1 MSFIDTS
8 LLTVRNVTA
17 YNSKERQTHILSNS
31 APAIDSI
38 GYLKWKNSFQFI
50 SEMNEFTPTYAIQS
64 GLSSVITPADE
75 NIKNLLQS
83 TFSGLPNTGYLNSGG
98 FEKYLK
104 NLTYA
109 YGYIQSSSLND
120 CINRLTKL
128 EDITLY
134 VPPMVKFIRSSG
146 NVFEPISYIQTAN
159 PGKYRIHTSTLGLQ
173 GSNLINTPI
182 NNSVL
187 TTSGIIDIGGY
198 SNLIIHGVS
207 KMRIDVNI
215 GLEHTTAGAFS
226 TFLLGSE
233 ALAPLVPS
241 GTIGT
246 PVVVNYLT
254 PPAAPIGKITYFLTA
269 ADFINTPNKLFIG
282 HRGNSTNATTA
293 IPSFGGIHVTLN
305 NMD

>member
-198 SNLIIHGVS
+198 SNLIIPGVS

-226 TFLLGSE
+226 TFLLGSQ
-233 ALAPLVPS
+233 ALAPLVH
-241 GTIGT
+241 IGT

>member
-104 NLTYA
+104 NLTYS

-198 SNLIIHGVS
+198 SNLIIPGVS

-226 TFLLGSE
+226 TFLLGSQDLE
-233 ALAPLVPS
+233 PLVH
-241 GTIGT
+241 IGT

>member
-1 MSFIDTS
+1 MSFVDTS

-38 GYLKWKNSFQFI
+38 GYLKWKNSF
-50 SEMNEFTPTYAIQS
+50 EFVRDMQEFSPTYTIQP

-83 TFSGLPNTGYLNSGG
+83 TFAGLPNTGYLNSGG

-104 NLTYA
+104 NVTYT

-128 EDITLY
+128 EDITRY

-146 NVFEPISYIQTAN
+146 NVFEPISYIQTEN

-182 NNSVL
+182 NNSGVI
-187 TTSGIIDIGGY
+187 TSGIIDIGGY
-198 SNLIIHGVS
+198 SNLIIPGVS

-215 GLEHTTAGAFS
+215 GLEHTTLGTFS
-226 TFLLGSE
+226 TFLCSTDVSLGTPVE
-233 ALAPLVPS
+233 TL
-241 GTIGT
+241 GT

-269 ADFINTPNKLFIG
+269 ADFINTPNKLWIG
-282 HRGNSTNATTA
+282 HRGNVTNATTA